1 MRITIS
7 GLPGSGTTTVAKI
20 LAEKLDFP
28 LISAG
33 EVFRKLADE
42 KNMSLEQFS
51 MYAEMNPEIDKLIDS
66 KQREEALKQENAV
79 VEGRLSGWMVPA
91 DLKVWIYCDESIRYE
106 RVARREKKPFD
117 AVKSET
123 RMREEIEKR
132 RYMKIYGIDIEDK
145 NIYHLMIN
153 SGKFSANQIVEIIL
167 KAMEMI
173 EHEESDL

>member
-20 LAEKLDFP
+20 LAEKLGFP

-33 EVFRKLADE
+33 EVFRRLADE

-51 MYAEMNPEIDKLIDS
+51 RYAEMNPEIDKLIDS
-66 KQREEALKQENAV
+66 KQKEEALKHENVV

-91 DLKVWIYCDESIRYE
+91 DLKVWIYCDERIRYE
-106 RVARREKKPFD
+106 RVAGRERKPLD
-117 AVKSET
+117 VVKNET
-123 RMREEIEKR
+123 RLREEIEKR
-132 RYMKIYGIDIEDK
+132 RYLKIYGIDIEDK

-153 SGKFSANQIVEIIL
+153 SGKFDANQIVDIIL

-173 EHEESDL
+173 GHGESDP